1 MKVDPTTSDIK
12 MAELVASLLARCCSL
27 QPAAAASR
35 FNRRSP
41 SDETT
46 MARGGR
52 WWEGHGGEGE
62 HVQELALKQ
71 HELSSLR
78 PTISAPHTAAGV
90 PRARS
95 MDRRGRAPA
104 CLCTC
109 PASPTGTFSPSTRK
123 TPVAL
128 ERKKNGSGEC
138 TSSEQRL
145 LVGLYR
151 RGAETPAWMAGLD
164 ANITQAER
172 RHARGSRGGGS
183 SVEVSLRERKCVC
196 R

>member
-12 MAELVASLLARCCSL
+12 MAELVASLLAR
-27 QPAAAASR
+27 
-35 FNRRSP
+35 SP
-41 SDETT
+41 SDETTEASAASRRLRPWMAT

-78 PTISAPHTAAGV
+78 PTISTPHTAAGV
-90 PRARS
+90 PCAGS

-123 TPVAL
+123 TPVG
-128 ERKKNGSGEC
+128 RI
-138 TSSEQRL
+138 
-145 LVGLYR
+145 
-151 RGAETPAWMAGLD
+151 GLD
-164 ANITQAER
+164 YIAAAVLNLCSFRQEEEEWEWR
-172 RHARGSRGGGS
+172 MY
-183 SVEVSLRERKCVC
+183 K
-196 R
+196 